1 MSHGTLHSSR
11 AVSRK
16 SLGGKSLGSRSLGGK
31 SRGGRAL
38 AGVSRA
44 ALLAMAPGLWAGS
57 ALAQGVPGASASV
70 QLDTL
75 SVQGSGSGAGNGVGA
90 SDSVIAASSYVLPR
104 SATGTKTNANLR
116 EIPQS
121 ISVVTQKQ
129 LEDRGVQ
136 NLADALAYTAGV
148 YSSPQGDD
156 GRFDQ
161 LIIRGFDQTIRG
173 VYRDGLRLPIT
184 SFSGFPQEPYG
195 IERIDVL
202 RGPTSGLY
210 GLNDPGGLVNF
221 VSKKPLDVPLREI
234 FGSYGSFNRKQFGFD
249 LSGPANLEKTILYR
263 ITGFLRNGG
272 TQAEF
277 VDLDRVYIAP
287 AVTFRPSADTSL
299 TLLAN
304 YQKDIAGDKYRLIPQ
319 YYTNGT
325 NPLRANLRDRFLG
338 EPDFSRFRA
347 ERAMA
352 GYEFS
357 HRFDDEW
364 TVRQNLRYAHAS
376 TNYNSIYPTGLN
388 TTLVNGI
395 PTVTSPSL
403 LNRSA
408 QTWLEDY
415 GVFTVDT
422 QIQHEHVFDWFKNT
436 ALLGIDYS
444 NIRNKSDQRGG
455 PTQSFFDPSFLITGV
470 GPALVGPIDVLNPR
484 YGSAVAPLQRTLL
497 SRLSQEQTG
506 IYAQDQVKFGNGFLF
521 SANARYDWVKTQTDV
536 QNPALDAVRTTL
548 NAFGIPNAIPTN
560 FGVNQNAESYS
571 GRVGLSYLF
580 DNGLTP
586 YVAAARSFNV
596 LPFYIQSSTPSPI
609 LPIAP
614 ATYSIGPAKPE
625 IGETIEGGIKFQP
638 PGSNSTFLLSYFDTK
653 KTNALTFDPTDP
665 LQQAYYQTGEIAV
678 NGVEVEATVE
688 LAEGFRLIGSFTALN
703 ARVTKDTPPE
713 SIPPIASAVGNRP
726 IQVPNVVISNW
737 ADYTVQTGL
746 LRGLGFGFGVRYI
759 GDTFADAANTI
770 RVPDYFLMDASL
782 RYTYENWRFQVAAN
796 NLADRVF
803 VGTCGQ
809 LGGYVGC
816 NYGEGRRVTGS
827 VTYRW

>member
-1 MSHGTLHSSR
+1 MSDGMLLSSGTFSHK
-11 AVSRK
+11 AVSGLRC
-16 SLGGKSLGSRSLGGK
+16 
-31 SRGGRAL
+31 L
-38 AGVSRA
+38 AGVSTVA
-44 ALLAMAPGLWAGS
+44 MLAMAPALWSGEAF
-57 ALAQGVPGASASV
+57 AQAASGGTAAV

-75 SVQGSGSGAGNGVGA
+75 SVQGSGAGVG
-90 SDSVIAASSYVLPR
+90 SGSTNDSIVAANSYVVSR
-104 SATGTKTNANLR
+104 SSSGTKTNASLR

-129 LEDRGVQ
+129 LEDRGAQ

-148 YSSPQGDD
+148 FSSPQGED

-173 VYRDGLRLPIT
+173 VYRDGMRLPVT

-195 IERIDVL
+195 VERIDVL

-234 FGSYGSFNRKQFGFD
+234 YGSYGTYNRKQFGFD
-249 LSGPANLEKTILYR
+249 LSGPANPEKTILYR

-272 TQAEF
+272 TQADY

-299 TLLAN
+299 TLLGN
-304 YQKDIAGDKYRLIPQ
+304 YQKDVSGDKYRLIPQ
-319 YYTNGT
+319 YYTNGS
-325 NPLRANLRDRFLG
+325 NPLKANLRDRFLG
-338 EPDFSRFRA
+338 ESNFSRFRS

-357 HRFDDEW
+357 HRFDNEW

-376 TNYNSIYPTGLN
+376 TDYNSIYPTGLN
-388 TTLVNGI
+388 TTLVNGV

-403 LNRSA
+403 IDRSA

-444 NIRNKSDQRGG
+444 NIKHKSDQRGG
-455 PTQSFFDPSFLITGV
+455 PTQAFFDPNFLFGAPA
-470 GPALVGPIDVLNPR
+470 PALVGPIDVLNPT

-521 SANARYDWVKTQTDV
+521 SANARYDWVKTKTDV
-536 QNPALDAVRTTL
+536 QNPAIDAVRTFL
-548 NAFGIPNAIPTN
+548 DANGIANGIPTN
-560 FGVNQNAESYS
+560 FGVNQNAQSYS

-596 LPFYIQSSTPSPI
+596 LPFYIQTSAPSALGPTI
-609 LPIAP
+609 PGA
-614 ATYSIGPAKPE
+614 YSITPAKPE
-625 IGETIEGGIKFQP
+625 IGETIEGGVKYQA
-638 PGSNSTFLLSYFDTK
+638 PGSNSTLLLSVFDTK

-678 NGVEVEATVE
+678 KGIEAEATIE
-688 LAEGFRLIGSFTALN
+688 LAEGFRLISSATALN
-703 ARVTKDTPPE
+703 ARVTKDTPP
-713 SIPPIASAVGNRP
+713 SPLIASAVGNRP
-726 IQVPNVVISNW
+726 IMVPQYVVSNW

-746 LRGLGFGFGVRYI
+746 FRGLGFGFGVRYI
-759 GDTFADAANTI
+759 GDTFGDAANTI
-770 RVPDYFLMDASL
+770 RVPDYFLMDASI
-782 RYTYENWRFQVAAN
+782 RYSFDNWRFQVAAN
-796 NLADRVF
+796 NLADRVY
-803 VGTCGQ
+803 VGTCAQ

-816 NYGEGRRVTGS
+816 NYGDGRRITGS

>member
-1 MSHGTLHSSR
+1 MSDAMPFSSGKF
-11 AVSRK
+11 SRK
-16 SLGGKSLGSRSLGGK
+16 TRQGARS
-31 SRGGRAL
+31 L
-38 AGVSRA
+38 AGVSTVA
-44 ALLAMAPGLWAGS
+44 MLAMSPALWSGA
-57 ALAQGVPGASASV
+57 ALAQGAGSASV

-75 SVQGSGSGAGNGVGA
+75 SVQGSGSGVGST
-90 SDSVIAASSYVLPR
+90 SDSVTAANSYIVSR
-104 SATGTKTNANLR
+104 SATGTKSTANLR

-129 LEDRGVQ
+129 LEDRGAQ
-136 NLADALAYTAGV
+136 SLADSLAYTAGV
-148 YSSPQGDD
+148 YASPQGDD

-234 FGSYGSFNRKQFGFD
+234 FGSYGTYNRKQFGFD
-249 LSGPANLEKTILYR
+249 LSGPANPEKTILYR

-272 TQAEF
+272 TQSDY

-287 AVTFRPSADTSL
+287 AVTIRPSADTSL
-299 TLLAN
+299 TLLGS
-304 YQKDIAGDKYRLIPQ
+304 YQKDTTGDKYRLIPQ
-319 YYTNGT
+319 YYTNGS
-325 NPLRANLRDRFLG
+325 NPLKANLRDRFLG
-338 EPDFSRFRA
+338 EPDFSRFKA

-357 HRFDDEW
+357 HRFDDAW

-376 TNYNSIYPTGLN
+376 TDYNSVYPTGLN
-388 TTLVNGI
+388 NLA
-395 PTVTSPSL
+395 SPSL

-408 QTWLEDY
+408 QIWREDY

-436 ALLGIDYS
+436 ALLGVDYS
-444 NIRNKSDQRGG
+444 NIKHKSDQFGG
-455 PTQSFFDPSFLITGV
+455 PTQSFFDPNFLFG
-470 GPALVGPIDVLNPR
+470 GPGTTLVGPIDVLNPS
-484 YGSAVAPLQRTLL
+484 YGSAIGPLRRTLL
-497 SRLSQEQTG
+497 SNLSQEQTG
-506 IYAQDQVKFGNGFLF
+506 IYAQDQVKFANGFLL
-521 SANARYDWVKTQTDV
+521 SANARYDWVKTTTDV
-536 QNPALDAVRTTL
+536 QNPAIDAVRTFL
-548 NAFGIPNAIPTN
+548 NANGIANGIPTN

-596 LPFYIQSSTPSPI
+596 LPFYIQTSTPSALGAAIPG
-609 LPIAP
+609 
-614 ATYSIGPAKPE
+614 TYSISPAKPE
-625 IGETIEGGIKFQP
+625 IGETIEGGVKYQA
-638 PGSNSTFLLSYFDTK
+638 PGSNSTLLVSVFDTK
-653 KTNALTFDPTDP
+653 KTNALTFDSTDP

-678 NGVEVEATVE
+678 KGIEAEATIE
-688 LAEGFRLIGSFTALN
+688 LAEGFRLISSATALN
-703 ARVTKDTPPE
+703 AKVTKDTPP
-713 SIPPIASAVGNRP
+713 SGIGSAVGNRP
-726 IQVPNVVISNW
+726 IQVPEYVISNW
-737 ADYTVQTGL
+737 ADYTVQTGPF
-746 LRGLGFGFGVRYI
+746 RGFGFGFGVRYV

-770 RVPDYFLMDASL
+770 RVPDYFLMDASI
-782 RYTYENWRFQVAAN
+782 RYSYEGWRFQVAAN
-796 NLADRVF
+796 NLADRVY
-803 VGTCGQ
+803 VGTCAS
-809 LGGYVGC
+809 LGTYVGC
-816 NYGEGRRVTGS
+816 NYGDGRRITGS